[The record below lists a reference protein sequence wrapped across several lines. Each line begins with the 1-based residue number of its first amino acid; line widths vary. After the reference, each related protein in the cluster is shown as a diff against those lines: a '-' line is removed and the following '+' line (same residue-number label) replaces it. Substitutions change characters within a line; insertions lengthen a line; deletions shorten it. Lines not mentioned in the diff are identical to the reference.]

1 MEKSEENGNKKK
13 LLLIVGIW
21 LALGI
26 IACAVIVV
34 KSLGEEGSLQQQVLA
49 ENVENAEALESS
61 VASLPA
67 FKKESGLSEAEKL
80 RNPLIVNHTGLVQ
93 VVTNLKGERLG
104 VAQIVKLSEKEFDS
118 ITAKNLKDF
127 WLECNFD
134 GWMFVFILE
143 NESNENTGRGMVITS
158 NGKSARYGYLNAD
171 EAASGVEFGTFYET
185 VREFFYLSDEKDFQ
199 YYNSDDPD
207 DEGLKRFKD
216 SDRVFAAKIN

>member
-1 MEKSEENGNKKK
+1 MEKTEKTGKGKKIM
-13 LLLIVGIW
+13 IVLGIW
-21 LALGI
+21 LVLGI

-34 KSLGEEGSLQQQVLA
+34 KSLGKEGSLQQQVAA
-49 ENVENAEALESS
+49 ENVENAEALESAA
-61 VASLPA
+61 ASLPA

-80 RNPLIVNHTGLVQ
+80 RNPLIFNHVGNVRVL
-93 VVTNLKGERLG
+93 TNMMGERLG
-104 VAQIVKLSEKEFDS
+104 VAQIVKLSEEDFDS

-134 GWMFVFILE
+134 GWMFVYILE
-143 NESNENTGRGMVITS
+143 NESNENTGRGMVITP

-171 EAASGVEFGTFYET
+171 EASGVEFGKFYEP
-185 VREFFYLSDEKDFQ
+185 VREFFYLSDENDFQ

>member
-1 MEKSEENGNKKK
+1 MKNSEKSGMGKKIAMFFCVW
-13 LLLIVGIW
+13 LL
-21 LALGI
+21 LGI
-26 IACAVIVV
+26 IASVFIVLNSPE
-34 KSLGEEGSLQQQVLA
+34 KDSLQQKMPVEVKTDTA
-49 ENVENAEALESS
+49 EKVEP
-61 VASLPA
+61 SLPA

-80 RNPLIVNHTGLVQ
+80 RNPLIMNHVGNVR
-93 VVTNLKGERLG
+93 VITNMMGERLG
-104 VAQIVKLSEKEFDS
+104 VAQIVKLSEEDFDS

-134 GWMFVFILE
+134 GWMFVYILE

-171 EAASGVEFGTFYET
+171 EAAGIEFGKFHET

-199 YYNSDDPD
+199 YFNEDDPD

>member
-1 MEKSEENGNKKK
+1 MKNSEKSGMGKKIAIFFGVW
-13 LLLIVGIW
+13 LL
-21 LALGI
+21 LGI
-26 IACAVIVV
+26 ITSVFIVLNSPE
-34 KSLGEEGSLQQQVLA
+34 KDSLQQKTPVEVKTDTA
-49 ENVENAEALESS
+49 ETVEP
-61 VASLPA
+61 SLPA

-104 VAQIVKLSEKEFDS
+104 VAQIVKLSEKDFDS

-134 GWMFVFILE
+134 GWQWVWILE
-143 NESNENTGRGMVITS
+143 SDSEGYTGRALQITG
-158 NGKSARYGYLNAD
+158 NGSVARYGYINAFED
-171 EAASGVEFGTFYET
+171 AGMEFGKFHET

-199 YYNSDDPD
+199 YFNSDDPD

>member
-1 MEKSEENGNKKK
+1 MEKSEENGRKKK
-13 LLLIVGIW
+13 LLIIVGIW
-21 LALGI
+21 LVLGI

-34 KSLGEEGSLQQQVLA
+34 KSLGEEGSLQQQVVA
-49 ENVENAEALESS
+49 ENVENTEASES
-61 VASLPA
+61 AAAALPA

-80 RNPLIVNHTGLVQ
+80 RNPLIVNHTGLVR
-93 VVTNLKGERLG
+93 VVTNMKGERLG
-104 VAQIVKLSEKEFDS
+104 VAQIIKLSEKDFDS

-134 GWMFVFILE
+134 GWEWVLILE
-143 NESNENTGRGMVITS
+143 SNSEGNTGRALLITG
-158 NGKSARYGYLNAD
+158 NGSVARYGYINAFED
-171 EAASGVEFGTFYET
+171 AGIDFGNFHET

-199 YYNSDDPD
+199 YFNEDDPD

>member
-1 MEKSEENGNKKK
+1 MEKSEENGKRKK
-13 LLLIVGIW
+13 LLVIVGIW

-34 KSLGEEGSLQQQVLA
+34 KSLGEEGSLQQQVVA
-49 ENVENAEALESS
+49 ENVENTEASESAA
-61 VASLPA
+61 ASLPA

-80 RNPLIVNHTGLVQ
+80 RNPLIVKHTGLVR
-93 VVTNLKGERLG
+93 VVTNMSGERLG
-104 VAQIVKLSEKEFDS
+104 VAQIVKLSKEDFDS

-134 GWMFVFILE
+134 GWMFVYILE
-143 NESNENTGRGMVITS
+143 NESNENTGRGMIINQ
-158 NGKSARYGYLNAD
+158 NGTSARYGYLNAD
-171 EAASGVEFGTFYET
+171 EASGVEFGKIYEP

-199 YYNSDDPD
+199 YFNEDDPD
-207 DEGLKRFKD
+207 DEGLKRFND

>member
-1 MEKSEENGNKKK
+1 MEKSEENGKKKK

-34 KSLGEEGSLQQQVLA
+34 KSLGEEGSLQQVVA
-49 ENVENAEALESS
+49 ENVENAESESAA
-61 VASLPA
+61 VSLPA
-67 FKKESGLSEAEKL
+67 FKKESGLSEVEKL

-93 VVTNLKGERLG
+93 VVTNIKGERLG
-104 VAQIVKLSEKEFDS
+104 VAQIVKLSEKDFDS

-127 WLECNFD
+127 WLECNFN
-134 GWMFVFILE
+134 GWQWVWILE
-143 NESNENTGRGMVITS
+143 SDSEGYTGRAMLITG
-158 NGKSARYGYLNAD
+158 NGSVARYGYINAFED
-171 EAASGVEFGTFYET
+171 AGIDFGQFHET
-185 VREFFYLSDEKDFQ
+185 VREFFYLSDENDFQ
-199 YYNSDDPD
+199 YFNSDDPD

>member
-1 MEKSEENGNKKK
+1 MKNSEKSGMGKKIAMFFCVW
-13 LLLIVGIW
+13 LL
-21 LALGI
+21 LGI
-26 IACAVIVV
+26 IASVFIVLNSPE
-34 KSLGEEGSLQQQVLA
+34 KDSLQQKMPVEVKTDTA
-49 ENVENAEALESS
+49 ETVEP
-61 VASLPA
+61 SLPA

-80 RNPLIVNHTGLVQ
+80 RNPLIMNHVGNVR
-93 VVTNLKGERLG
+93 VITNMMGERLG
-104 VAQIVKLSEKEFDS
+104 VAQIVKLSEEDFDS

-134 GWMFVFILE
+134 GWMFVYILE

-171 EAASGVEFGTFYET
+171 EAAGIEFGKFHET

-199 YYNSDDPD
+199 YFNEDDPD

>member
-1 MEKSEENGNKKK
+1 MEKSEENGKRKK
-13 LLLIVGIW
+13 LLVIVGIW

-34 KSLGEEGSLQQQVLA
+34 KSLGEEGSLQQQVVA
-49 ENVENAEALESS
+49 ENVENAE
-61 VASLPA
+61 ASLPA

-80 RNPLIVNHTGLVQ
+80 RNPLIVNHTGLVR
-93 VVTNLKGERLG
+93 VVTNMKGERLG
-104 VAQIVKLSEKEFDS
+104 VAQIIKLSEKDFDS

-127 WLECNFD
+127 WLECNFN
-134 GWMFVFILE
+134 GWAWVWILE
-143 NESNENTGRGMVITS
+143 SNSEGNTGRALLITG
-158 NGKSARYGYLNAD
+158 NGSVARYGYINAFED
-171 EAASGVEFGTFYET
+171 AGIEFGKFHET

>member
-1 MEKSEENGNKKK
+1 MEKSEENGKRKK
-13 LLLIVGIW
+13 LLVIVGIW

-26 IACAVIVV
+26 IVCAVIVV
-34 KSLGEEGSLQQQVLA
+34 KSLGQEGSLQQQVVA
-49 ENVENAEALESS
+49 ENVENAEALESA

-104 VAQIVKLSEKEFDS
+104 VAQIIKLSEKDFDS

-134 GWMFVFILE
+134 GWEWVWILE
-143 NESNENTGRGMVITS
+143 SNSEGNTGCALQITG
-158 NGKSARYGYLNAD
+158 NGSVARYGYINAFED
-171 EAASGVEFGTFYET
+171 AGIEFGKFHET

-199 YYNSDDPD
+199 YFNSDDPD